1 MKYYSI
7 SWDYD
12 NLEVIGHYPQTSL
25 KKGYNPR
32 LPDSHRQ
39 VKPHSFP
46 DFIPNLEL
54 ELHDKAYPT
63 DYIQKFVSFGM
74 VVNTKFK
81 NILKQFKL
89 PPHAF
94 YPIKVY
100 HKGAL
105 LEYFWFHYAINDF
118 FSWLDKEE
126 SKALIYDDKNGVYKV
141 ISELNLSLSLEEI
154 EKINQKLPWHQ
165 HMKWEKIIFK
175 KEFPKY
181 DVYKTRGL
189 DLKNFISER
198 LLNAL
203 LDAGMT
209 GFTSKPIENII
220 CK

>member
-1 MKYYSI
+1 MKYFEI
-7 SWDYD
+7 DWDYD
-12 NLEVIGHYPQTSL
+12 NLDVIGHYPQVTR
-25 KKGYNPR
+25 KKEYNPS
-32 LPDSHRQ
+32 LPDSHWN

-63 DYIQKFVSFGM
+63 DFLEKYVDFGM
-74 VVNTKFK
+74 LVNTKFK

-89 PPHAF
+89 PSHAF

-105 LEYFWFHYAINDF
+105 LEYFWFHYIIDIWEYVDLKKSTAQIGKKF
-118 FSWLDKEE
+118 K
-126 SKALIYDDKNGVYKV
+126 K
-141 ISELNLSLSLEEI
+141 EI
-154 EKINQKLPWHQ
+154 EKVIPIPNLDNIREYEKSLPRQQELRIN
-165 HMKWEKIIFK
+165 EIFFK
-175 KEFPKY
+175 KEYPCY
-181 DVYKTRGL
+181 DVITIFEIGYFE
-189 DLKNFISER
+189 NVISER

>member
-1 MKYYSI
+1 MLFLGNSYLIVNHNLAFKMKYFEI
-7 SWDYD
+7 DWDYD
-12 NLEVIGHYPQTSL
+12 NLDVIGHYPQTSL

-126 SKALIYDDKNGVYKV
+126 SKALIYDDKNGVYKEMFGLKFV
-141 ISELNLSLSLEEI
+141 HKYMSYLIFFFVLLLCRTFLLISL
-154 EKINQKLPWHQ
+154 H
-165 HMKWEKIIFK
+165 
-175 KEFPKY
+175 
-181 DVYKTRGL
+181 G
-189 DLKNFISER
+189 
-198 LLNAL
+198 
-203 LDAGMT
+203 
-209 GFTSKPIENII
+209 
-220 CK
+220 